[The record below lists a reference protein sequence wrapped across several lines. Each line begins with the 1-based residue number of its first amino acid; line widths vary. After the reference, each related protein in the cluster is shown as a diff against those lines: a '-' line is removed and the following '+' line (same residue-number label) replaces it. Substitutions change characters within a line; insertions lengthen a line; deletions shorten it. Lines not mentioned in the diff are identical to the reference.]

1 MHSRRFKTSDL
12 QRNMIGQSNEMSPLV
27 SMLFFGHSKPLK
39 YLMEIFKYSVNVK

>member
-27 SMLFFGHSKPLK
+27 SMLFSDIPKSL
-39 YLMEIFKYSVNVK
+39 IFNGNL